1 MRKSKKIFVIGRKPT
16 KFKLALTTIIC
27 IIFSVIFGGF
37 LNNIFDIKGAESF
50 ISIIIIFVLFELLY
64 IPTAAVCTKHW
75 DISDEYL
82 EYYFITNYFEQL
94 KYSLSVLSGN
104 EERFACKIK
113 LDQIEKIRIFWTTEL
128 CVYSSV
134 AHSIYFGVTLKD
146 GSIIKFRA
154 SVVTSS
160 TDEYVDALQYLKDK
174 FDIVIEDEY
183 GLLNV
188 LRDKNINVVDYID
201 NIEKQSKGNGA

>member
-1 MRKSKKIFVIGRKPT
+1 MKKSKKIFVIGRKPT

-37 LNNIFDIKGAESF
+37 LNEIFDLKGAESF
-50 ISIIIIFVLFELLY
+50 ITIIIVFVLFE
-64 IPTAAVCTKHW
+64 
-75 DISDEYL
+75 
-82 EYYFITNYFEQL
+82 
-94 KYSLSVLSGN
+94 
-104 EERFACKIK
+104 
-113 LDQIEKIRIFWTTEL
+113 QIEKIRIFWTTEL

-188 LRDKNINVVDYID
+188 LKDKNINIVDYID
-201 NIEKQSKGNGA
+201 NIEKQIKGNGA